1 MQGVAQRA
9 PQLVTITGY
18 GARQIAIGLRGKVTS
33 FAQVYDVA
41 WFQSSRKMLP
51 TASLEEVFPGSAK
64 LSIRLERS
72 LPKAV
77 GNVTMEELAV
87 IAVTCQWLKPSV
99 LFEFGTFN
107 GRTTLNLAAN
117 SPAGAKIYT
126 LDIPD
131 PGQAQLTAERED
143 GDYHLR
149 ERSGNYFRNT
159 EFSPRIEQLWCD
171 SARFDETAL
180 RGQVDLVFV
189 DAAHSYDYVASDTTK
204 ALAMVRPGGAVM
216 WHDYC
221 SWYPGV
227 YGYLHQLL
235 PGYPLKHIERTH
247 LAVLRA

>member
-1 MQGVAQRA
+1 MAQRMT
-9 PQLVTITGY
+9 QLATIAAY
-18 GARQIAIGLRGKVTS
+18 GTRQIANGLRGKVTP

-51 TASLEEVFPGSAK
+51 TVSLEEVFPGSAK
-64 LSIRLERS
+64 LSIRLERG
-72 LPKAV
+72 LPKAA

-87 IAVTCQWLKPSV
+87 TALACQWLKPSV

-131 PGQAQLTAERED
+131 PDEAQLTAEQED

-149 ERSGNYFRNT
+149 ERSGNYFRDT
-159 EFSPRIEQLWCD
+159 EFSPKIEQLWCD
-171 SARFDETAL
+171 SACFDETAL

-189 DAAHSYDYVASDTTK
+189 DAAHSYEYVCSDTTK
-204 ALAMVRPGGAVM
+204 ALAMLRRGGAIL

-227 YGYLHQLL
+227 YGHLHELL
-235 PGYPLKHIERTH
+235 PGYPLKHIEGTH